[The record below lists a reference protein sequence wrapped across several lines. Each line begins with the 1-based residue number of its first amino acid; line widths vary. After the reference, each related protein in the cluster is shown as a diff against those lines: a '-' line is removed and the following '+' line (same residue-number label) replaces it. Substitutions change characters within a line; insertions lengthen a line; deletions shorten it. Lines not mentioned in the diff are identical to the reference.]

1 MHKSPSVPD
10 LIMRE
15 IQIESIMKASIS
27 NGALCRM
34 NVAMPRPRSFPKDL
48 VSLDTLDLPRDTEEM
63 KSFASCIASP
73 PEPPEQ
79 PTVTK
84 GCNDKMARFG
94 DLVMRRRQFRRKMSS
109 ELG

>member
-48 VSLDTLDLPRDTEEM
+48 VSLDLPRDTEDM
-63 KSFASCIASP
+63 KSFGSCIASP

-79 PTVTK
+79 PTATK

-109 ELG
+109 GLG